1 MYKYYLFKIK
11 NITITKLFFFIKM
24 NIARLFTSSME
35 EQHCSNLMT
44 LLDKTKDSKT
54 RMKSLHNLIKLNK
67 ETEELS
73 KLYNLNYCEIFDL
86 LYKGLIRFIK
96 CV

>member
-1 MYKYYLFKIK
+1 
-11 NITITKLFFFIKM
+11 M

-35 EQHCSNLMT
+35 EQHGSNLMT